1 MNIQHAQMS
10 KTGVYDK
17 IKAIGV
23 LGYGY
28 NVLNLFSWVS
38 EQSYTV
44 IATSEQKYGFYSL
57 EHNIEEMTK
66 YERRSVP
73 R

>member
-10 KTGVYDK
+10 KTGVYDN
-17 IKAIGV
+17 IKATSV

-44 IATSEQKYGFYSL
+44 IAASEQKYGFYSL

-66 YERRSVP
+66 YERKSVP